1 MKRLAFFCLL
11 LVVVLSLSNTPSLAQ
26 ESEDPIRVFGVVDG
40 YWRPDDAE
48 ELGVS
53 WERITFD
60 WSKLQP
66 QGPGTFEPSVMRE
79 EWITKAVSSGR
90 EVVGI
95 IIGTPVWASVNGQ
108 TDGVPTGL
116 YEPIDSPNNLWAIFL
131 RELMAQRMTAN
142 IRRWIIWDK
151 PDIRTDDP
159 GQPAT
164 LAGSAQDYYRLL
176 KIANQTIKSVNSKA
190 SIYVGGLIWW
200 NDIAAGR
207 ELFLQQFLSIVA
219 DDPAAADNNDFFDG
233 VTLNIVIPPTPLPA
247 IIVTS
252 DSAGDITSRVRTML
266 DQAGFDDKTIWVT
279 ELNAVPTADPDGG
292 LPDAPLQISLE
303 QQADFM
309 IQGTAM
315 ALGAG
320 ASRIAVYKLFDSNF
334 AAGTTP
340 PYGLLRPDNSR
351 RPAFDTYSLAIE
363 LFNTT
368 LTATASRSQN
378 GRLVILE
385 QAGRT
390 LYIVWTAHTQAVNF
404 WVESKFRD
412 EPTVLDSSGNAL
424 PTPRIGVGPEGIN
437 VHVIETPPA
446 VPDANGNV
454 IIGGSPRILILE
466 GEPRHVWAAV
476 GSNALQLN

>member
-1 MKRLAFFCLL
+1 MKRTVFLCLL
-11 LVVVLSLSNTPSLAQ
+11 LVVVIGLGSPSLAQ
-26 ESEDPIRVFGVVDG
+26 DSEDPIRIFGVVDG

-66 QGPGTFEPSVMRE
+66 QGPGSFEPSIVRE
-79 EWITKAVSSGR
+79 EWITKSVASGR
-90 EVVGI
+90 EVVGVI
-95 IIGTPVWASVNGQ
+95 VGTPIWASTNDQ
-108 TDGVPTGL
+108 TNGVPSGL

-131 RELMAQRMTAN
+131 RELMAQRTTTN
-142 IRRWIIWDK
+142 IRRWIIWDR

-176 KIANQTIKSVNSKA
+176 KIAHQTIKSVNSKA
-190 SIYVGGLIWW
+190 SIYVGGLVWW

-207 ELFLQQFLSIVA
+207 ELFLQQFLNIVA
-219 DDPAAADNNDFFDG
+219 DDPASTDNNDFFDG
-233 VTLNIVIPPTPLPA
+233 VTLTIAIPPAPLPG
-247 IIVTS
+247 INITS
-252 DSAGDITSRVRTML
+252 DSAGDITNSVRTIL
-266 DQAGFDDKTIWVT
+266 NQAGFADKTIWIT

-292 LPDAPLQISLE
+292 LPDAPLKITLE

-309 IQGTAM
+309 IQGTAL

-320 ASRIAVYKLFDSNF
+320 ASRIAIYKLFDSNF
-334 AAGTTP
+334 TAGTTP

-351 RPAFDTYSLAIE
+351 RPAFDSYAFAIE

-378 GRLVILE
+378 GRLVVLQQE
-385 QAGRT
+385 GRT
-390 LYIVWTAHTQAVNF
+390 LYIVWSAHTQAVNF
-404 WVESKFRD
+404 WVEAKFRD
-412 EPTVLDSSGNAL
+412 DPTVLDTFGNAQS
-424 PTPRIGVGPEGIN
+424 TPRIGVGPDGVN
-437 VHVIETPPA
+437 VHVIETTPA
-446 VPDANGNV
+446 VPDANGTV

-466 GEPRHVWAAV
+466 GEPRRVWAAI